1 MAEIQEVFEDF
12 AENTKKAIKSKPFL
26 FAAVGVGLVA
36 LYVGW
41 KRNRDA
47 ADDSGPYEAIGYA
60 GYPTVG
66 SGGGEYVDDSAYYES
81 LISDYESSISDMQ
94 TEHSSVIADLTQQY
108 DTSLDELY
116 TNIQDLSE
124 KQKST
129 EEALA
134 EQKYQRERE
143 RALSQMKANSELYNA
158 LDKEENAEEREALHA
173 ENLAIAEKYGWTYDP
188 RSGNYFDGSSVVY
201 TTSAQQAGRYGSGS
215 VSTTKKA
222 RPGSVSYEN
231 NASYANRVAN
241 SVQKA
246 SSGTANRAANSVQ
259 NAARSVATAVKVS
272 AKRSGSGSGS
282 TPKKA
287 SSGSASHAN
296 RVANSVQKG
305 ARSFAAAVKVS
316 RKTK

>member
-1 MAEIQEVFEDF
+1 MAEIEQVFEDF
-12 AENTKKAIKSKPFL
+12 TENAKKAIKSKPFL

-41 KRNRDA
+41 KRNRAA

-66 SGGGEYVDDSAYYES
+66 GGGGEYVDDSAYYES

-94 TEHSSVIADLTQQY
+94 TEHNSAIADLTQQY
-108 DTSLDELY
+108 DTSLDELHS
-116 TNIQDLSE
+116 NILDLTE

-158 LDKEENAEEREALHA
+158 LSKTENAEEREALHA
-173 ENLAIAEKYGWTYDP
+173 ENLAIAEKYGWKYDP

-201 TTSAQQAGRYGSGS
+201 TTSAQQAARPGSGS

-222 RPGSVSYEN
+222 SSGAVSYEN
-231 NASYANRVAN
+231 NASYAKRVAKTVTAN
-241 SVQKA
+241 SDGNAPSGTRVGDTVVTKGGTYKVVDKNTQGA
-246 SSGTANRAANSVQ
+246 SYNPSSGLWS
-259 NAARSVATAVKVS
+259 VKVS
-272 AKRSGSGSGS
+272 D
-282 TPKKA
+282 
-287 SSGSASHAN
+287 
-296 RVANSVQKG
+296 
-305 ARSFAAAVKVS
+305 
-316 RKTK
+316 KTS

>member
-1 MAEIQEVFEDF
+1 MDFKEVWPMAEIQEVFEDF

-26 FAAVGVGLVA
+26 FAAVGVGLIA

-66 SGGGEYVDDSAYYES
+66 GSGGEYVDDSAYYES
-81 LISDYESSISDMQ
+81 LLDEYQTSISDMQ
-94 TEHSSVIADLTQQY
+94 TEHNSAIADLTQQY
-108 DTSLDELY
+108 DTSLDELQS
-116 TNIQDLSE
+116 NIRDLSE
-124 KQKST
+124 KHKST
-129 EEALA
+129 EEALS
-134 EQKYQRERE
+134 EQTYQLERE

-158 LDKEENAEEREALHA
+158 LSKEENAEEREALHA

-201 TTSAQQAGRYGSGS
+201 TTSAQQAARYGSGS

-222 RPGSVSYEN
+222 SPGSVSYEN

-246 SSGTANRAANSVQ
+246 SSGNANRVAKSVQ
-259 NAARSVATAVKVS
+259 NAAKSVA
-272 AKRSGSGSGS
+272 GS

-305 ARSFAAAVKVS
+305 ASSFAAAVKVS

>member
-12 AENTKKAIKSKPFL
+12 TENAKKAIKSKPFL
-26 FAAVGVGLVA
+26 VAAVGVGLVA

-41 KRNRDA
+41 KRDRTA
-47 ADDSGPYEAIGYA
+47 SDDSGPYEAIGYA

-66 SGGGEYVDDSAYYES
+66 GGGGEYVDDSAYYES
-81 LISDYESSISDMQ
+81 LISDYESSISDIQ
-94 TEHSSVIADLTQQY
+94 SEHSSVIADLTQQY
-108 DTSLDELY
+108 DTSLDELHS
-116 TNIQDLSE
+116 NILDLSE

-173 ENLAIAEKYGWTYDP
+173 ENLAIAEKYGWKYDP

-201 TTSAQQAGRYGSGS
+201 TTSTQQAARYGSGS

-222 RPGSVSYEN
+222 GPGSVTYEN

-246 SSGTANRAANSVQ
+246 SSGTANRVANSVQ
-259 NAARSVATAVKVS
+259 KGAKSVA
-272 AKRSGSGSGS
+272 GS

-287 SSGSASHAN
+287 SSGSASHSN
-296 RVANSVQKG
+296 RVAKSVQNAGK
-305 ARSFAAAVKVS
+305 SIAAAVKVS